1 MPFDPTHPRTTP
13 ADADDDARGATAPQK
28 GQWMGVVIDG
38 RYRIDGRLAAG
49 GMGEVFRATHV
60 ELGRPLALKM
70 MKPELSGDASFVDRF
85 RREAMTA
92 SRLGHPHIVDI
103 IDSGRTAEGQF
114 YFVMEFLEGESLT
127 DLIARG
133 PVEPTLAFTLVS
145 QMAEALDSAHKA
157 GVIHRDL
164 KPDNVIVLQRG
175 GRPFVK
181 LVDFG
186 LAKAVS
192 PSADQKQ
199 TTVGII
205 MGTPQYMAPEQAA
218 GLPVDSR
225 ADLYALGLVLYE
237 LLMGEPPLT
246 GETASLVMAAHISTP
261 APRLPDR
268 FPSALRDLVA
278 RMLAKHPDVR
288 PASMAEVVNE
298 LRAMPATVESKPSSR
313 RAVLVAGSVLAMVA
327 LAAGVSVAMREPPVP
342 SPPPVAVP
350 APVVQPP
357 AVVDPAPPAPVVE
370 VPPPPAAE
378 PLDAGRPV
386 LVKPPMQQK
395 SRPKPTLQKLPP
407 APPPSD
413 GIQREYPG

>member
-1 MPFDPTHPRTTP
+1 
-13 ADADDDARGATAPQK
+13 
-28 GQWMGVVIDG
+28 MGVVIDG

-70 MKPELSGDASFVDRF
+70 MKPELSGDSSFVDRF

-103 IDSGRTAEGQF
+103 IDSGRTADGQF
-114 YFVMEFLEGESLT
+114 YFVMEFLEGESLA
-127 DLIARG
+127 DVIARG
-133 PVEPTLAFTLVS
+133 PVDPRLALTLVS

-268 FPSALRDLVA
+268 FSSTLRDLVA

-288 PASMAEVVNE
+288 PASMADVLDE
-298 LRAMPATVESKPSSR
+298 LRAIPASAEAKPSSR
-313 RAVLVAGSVLAMVA
+313 RLVLAAGAAFAAVA
-327 LAAGVSVAMREPPVP
+327 LAAGVSVALREPPP
-342 SPPPVAVP
+342 SSPPVVVP
-350 APVVQPP
+350 APLVVQPP
-357 AVVDPAPPAPVVE
+357 PPAPVVE
-370 VPPPPAAE
+370 DPPVPAPE
-378 PLDAGRPV
+378 PLDAGPPV
-386 LVKPPMQQK
+386 LVKPPVPTK
-395 SRPKPTLQKLPP
+395 PKPKPTLQKPPPPP
-407 APPPSD
+407 AD

>member
-1 MPFDPTHPRTTP
+1 
-13 ADADDDARGATAPQK
+13 
-28 GQWMGVVIDG
+28 
-38 RYRIDGRLAAG
+38 
-49 GMGEVFRATHV
+49 
-60 ELGRPLALKM
+60 
-70 MKPELSGDASFVDRF
+70 
-85 RREAMTA
+85 MTA

-114 YFVMEFLEGESLT
+114 YFVMEFLEGESLA
-127 DLIARG
+127 DVIARG
-133 PVEPTLAFTLVS
+133 PVEPRLALTLVS

-192 PSADQKQ
+192 PSAGQKQ

-237 LLMGEPPLT
+237 LLTGEPPLT

-288 PASMAEVVNE
+288 PASMADVLDE
-298 LRAMPATVESKPSSR
+298 LRAIPASAEAKPSSR
-313 RAVLVAGSVLAMVA
+313 RLVLAAGAAFAAVA
-327 LAAGVSVAMREPPVP
+327 LAAGVSVALREPPP
-342 SPPPVAVP
+342 SSPPVVVP
-350 APVVQPP
+350 APLVVQPP
-357 AVVDPAPPAPVVE
+357 PPAPVVE
-370 VPPPPAAE
+370 DPPVPAPE
-378 PLDAGRPV
+378 PLDAGPPV
-386 LVKPPMQQK
+386 LVKPPVPTK
-395 SRPKPTLQKLPP
+395 PKPKPTLQKPPPPP
-407 APPPSD
+407 AD

>member
-1 MPFDPTHPRTTP
+1 
-13 ADADDDARGATAPQK
+13 
-28 GQWMGVVIDG
+28 MGVVIDG

-70 MKPELSGDASFVDRF
+70 MKPELSGDSSFVDRF

-114 YFVMEFLEGESLT
+114 YFVMEFLEGESLA
-127 DLIARG
+127 DVIARG
-133 PVEPTLAFTLVS
+133 PVEPRLALTLVS

-288 PASMAEVVNE
+288 PASMAEVLNE
-298 LRAMPATVESKPSSR
+298 LRAIPASVEAKPSSR
-313 RAVLVAGSVLAMVA
+313 RLVLAAGAAFAAVA
-327 LAAGVSVAMREPPVP
+327 LAAGVSVALREPPP
-342 SPPPVAVP
+342 SSPPVGVP
-350 APVVQPP
+350 APQVAPPAPLVVQPP
-357 AVVDPAPPAPVVE
+357 PPAPVVE
-370 VPPPPAAE
+370 DPPAPAPE

-386 LVKPPMQQK
+386 LVKPPVPAK
-395 SRPKPTLQKLPP
+395 PKPKPTLQK
-407 APPPSD
+407 PPPPPVD

>member
-1 MPFDPTHPRTTP
+1 
-13 ADADDDARGATAPQK
+13 
-28 GQWMGVVIDG
+28 MGVVIDG

-70 MKPELSGDASFVDRF
+70 MKPELSGDSSFVDRF

-114 YFVMEFLEGESLT
+114 YFVMEFLEGESLA
-127 DLIARG
+127 DVIARG
-133 PVEPTLAFTLVS
+133 PVEPRLALTLVS

-268 FPSALRDLVA
+268 FPSALRDLVV

-288 PASMAEVVNE
+288 PASMAEVLNE
-298 LRAMPATVESKPSSR
+298 LRAIPASVEAKPSSR
-313 RAVLVAGSVLAMVA
+313 RLVLAAGAAFAAVA
-327 LAAGVSVAMREPPVP
+327 LAGGVSVALREPPP
-342 SPPPVAVP
+342 SSPPVVVP
-350 APVVQPP
+350 APLVMQPP
-357 AVVDPAPPAPVVE
+357 PPAHVLDAPPAP
-370 VPPPPAAE
+370 ATE
-378 PLDAGRPV
+378 PLDAGPPV
-386 LVKPPMQQK
+386 LVKPPVPAK
-395 SRPKPTLQKLPP
+395 PKPKPTLQKPPPPP
-407 APPPSD
+407 AD

>member
-1 MPFDPTHPRTTP
+1 
-13 ADADDDARGATAPQK
+13 
-28 GQWMGVVIDG
+28 MGVVIDG

-70 MKPELSGDASFVDRF
+70 MKPELSGDSSFVDRF

-114 YFVMEFLEGESLT
+114 YFVMEFLEGESLA
-127 DLIARG
+127 DVIARG
-133 PVEPTLAFTLVS
+133 PVEPRLALTLVS

-199 TTVGII
+199 TTIGII

-288 PASMAEVVNE
+288 PASMAEVLNE
-298 LRAMPATVESKPSSR
+298 LRAIPASVEAKPSSR
-313 RAVLVAGSVLAMVA
+313 RLVLAAGAAFAAVA
-327 LAAGVSVAMREPPVP
+327 LAAGVSVALREPPP
-342 SPPPVAVP
+342 LSPPVVVP
-350 APVVQPP
+350 APLVVQPP
-357 AVVDPAPPAPVVE
+357 PPAPVLDA
-370 VPPPPAAE
+370 PPATAPE
-378 PLDAGRPV
+378 PPDAGPPV
-386 LVKPPMQQK
+386 LVKPPVPSK
-395 SRPKPTLQKLPP
+395 PKPKPTLQKPPPPP
-407 APPPSD
+407 AD

>member
-1 MPFDPTHPRTTP
+1 
-13 ADADDDARGATAPQK
+13 
-28 GQWMGVVIDG
+28 MGVVIDG

-70 MKPELSGDASFVDRF
+70 MKPELSGDSSFVDRF

-114 YFVMEFLEGESLT
+114 YFVMEFLEGESLA
-127 DLIARG
+127 DVIARG
-133 PVEPTLAFTLVS
+133 PVEPRLALTLVS

-205 MGTPQYMAPEQAA
+205 MGTPQDMAPEQAA

-225 ADLYALGLVLYE
+225 ADLYALGRVLYE

-268 FPSALRDLVA
+268 FPSALRDLVV

-288 PASMAEVVNE
+288 PASMAEVLNE
-298 LRAMPATVESKPSSR
+298 LRAIPASVEAKPSSR
-313 RAVLVAGSVLAMVA
+313 RLVLAAGAAFAAVA
-327 LAAGVSVAMREPPVP
+327 LAGGVSVALREPPP
-342 SPPPVAVP
+342 SSPPVVVP
-350 APVVQPP
+350 APLVMQPP
-357 AVVDPAPPAPVVE
+357 PPAHVLDAPPAP
-370 VPPPPAAE
+370 ATE
-378 PLDAGRPV
+378 PLDAGPPV
-386 LVKPPMQQK
+386 LVKPPVPAK
-395 SRPKPTLQKLPP
+395 PKPKPTLQKPPPPP
-407 APPPSD
+407 AD

>member
-1 MPFDPTHPRTTP
+1 
-13 ADADDDARGATAPQK
+13 
-28 GQWMGVVIDG
+28 MGVVIDG

-70 MKPELSGDASFVDRF
+70 MKPELSGDSSFVDRF

-114 YFVMEFLEGESLT
+114 YFVMEFLEGESLA
-127 DLIARG
+127 DVIARG
-133 PVEPTLAFTLVS
+133 PVEPRLALTLVS

-268 FPSALRDLVA
+268 FPSALRDLVV

-288 PASMAEVVNE
+288 PASMAEVLNE
-298 LRAMPATVESKPSSR
+298 LRAIPASVESKPSSR
-313 RAVLVAGSVLAMVA
+313 RLVLAAGAAFAAVA
-327 LAAGVSVAMREPPVP
+327 LAGGVSVALREPPP
-342 SPPPVAVP
+342 SSPPVVVP
-350 APVVQPP
+350 APLVMQPP
-357 AVVDPAPPAPVVE
+357 PPAHVLDAPPAP
-370 VPPPPAAE
+370 ATE
-378 PLDAGRPV
+378 PLDAGPPV
-386 LVKPPMQQK
+386 LVKPPVPAK
-395 SRPKPTLQKLPP
+395 PKPKPTLQKPPPPP
-407 APPPSD
+407 AD